1 MKFTATSIAAS
12 ALTLASLV
20 SAQSAT
26 INTPTQLFTC
36 EPAAITWNG
45 GTGPY
50 YVRVYEGGSTTA
62 LIETLQS
69 SVSTNSYTWN
79 VDVPAGQSVTLGLTD
94 STGAT
99 VYSAEVTVTEGS
111 STACVGGAG
120 ASSGASSAAPAASS
134 AAPAASS
141 AAATA
146 SSAASSAASPASS
159 AASRATS
166 AASSAASAASSAA
179 APSSSAS
186 GNSGAS
192 TLTLSGLAGVAAL
205 GAALLA

>member
-50 YVRVYEGGSTTA
+50 YVRVYEGGSTTS

-99 VYSAEVTVTEGS
+99 VYSAAVTVTEGS
-111 STACVGGAG
+111 STACVGGAAAG
-120 ASSGASSAAPAASS
+120 SSSSAAAPAASS
-134 AAPAASS
+134 SSS
-141 AAATA
+141 AAAPASSDASSSATKAASSVSSRA
-146 SSAASSAASPASS
+146 SSAASSV
-159 AASRATS
+159 
-166 AASSAASAASSAA
+166 ASAASSAA
-179 APSSSAS
+179 APSKSAS

-192 TLTLSGLAGVAAL
+192 TLALSGLAGVAAL